1 MPILSAGVSY
11 RRAPVE
17 LLERLAFPTEEFG
30 KAYHHLTSLEGV
42 HGGVIIST
50 CNRVE
55 VVAEVESYHAGFQT
69 LRGFIS
75 ESREIPVEELGEP
88 LVSRYEDDAI
98 RHFFQVTSG
107 IDSMV
112 VGEPQILAQVR
123 AASKRSHDEGAAT
136 PLLGALIRRAV
147 RTGRRARAETGIG
160 ANPAAMVEAGAELAR
175 QTLGSLGGR
184 RLLVVGAG
192 TMAELAVRSLGARGV
207 GEVVVLNRSPSRAE
221 RLALRT
227 GAVAGSLAD
236 LTRALAGADLAVT
249 VTGATGLVVEP
260 EPVRRALAER
270 KDRPMFILDLAV
282 PRDVDPEIGTFAGV
296 TLVDIDD
303 LRAVVAGASD
313 DDLARVREIVEE
325 EVGRFAEW
333 RRAARLAPVIQALYD
348 RAEHVRRAELDRVQ
362 ARLASL
368 SREERAAVEAAT
380 EAIVK
385 KLLHGPVVRVK
396 ELTEDDAELRLLA
409 RMFGLEP
416 PHAQ

>member
-17 LLERLAFPTEEFG
+17 LLERLSFSNEEFG

-42 HGGVIIST
+42 HGGVILST

-55 VVAEVESYHAGFQT
+55 VVAEVESYHAGFQA
-69 LRGFIS
+69 LRSFLS

-88 LVSRYEDDAI
+88 LVSRYEEDAV
-98 RHFFQVTSG
+98 RHLFEVASG

-123 AASKRSHDEGAAT
+123 EASKRSDQEGAAT
-136 PLLGALIRRAV
+136 PLVGALVRRAV
-147 RTGRRARAETGIG
+147 RTGRRARAETEID
-160 ANPAAMVEAGAELAR
+160 ANPAAMVEAGAELAER
-175 QTLGSLGGR
+175 ALGSLQGR

-192 TMAELAVRSLGARGV
+192 TMAELAVRSLAARGV
-207 GEVVVLNRSPSRAE
+207 REVVVLNRSPSRAE

-236 LTRALAGADLAVT
+236 LPRALAGADLAVT
-249 VTGATGLVVEP
+249 VTGATGLVVEASA
-260 EPVRRALAER
+260 VRSALGGR
-270 KDRPMFILDLAV
+270 GGSPLFFLDLAV
-282 PRDVDPEIGTFAGV
+282 PRDVDPDVGALDGV

-303 LRAVVAGASD
+303 LRAIVNGASD
-313 DDLARVREIVEE
+313 DEVERVRAIVDE
-325 EVGRFAEW
+325 EVSRFAEW

-348 RAEHVRRAELDRVQ
+348 RAEGVRRAELDRVQ

-368 SREERAAVEAAT
+368 SKDERAAVDAAT

-385 KLLHGPVVRVK
+385 KLLHGPVVRAK
-396 ELTEDDAELRLLA
+396 ELSEDDAELRLLA
-409 RMFGLEP
+409 RLFGLEP
-416 PHAQ
+416 PPAQ

>member
-17 LLERLAFPTEEFG
+17 LLERLAFPAEEFG
-30 KAYHHLTSLEGV
+30 KAYHHLTSFEGV
-42 HGGVIIST
+42 HGGLILST

-55 VVAEVESYHAGFQT
+55 VVAEVESYHAGFQS
-69 LRGFIS
+69 LRGFLS
-75 ESREIPVEELGEP
+75 ESREVPEEELGEL
-88 LVSRYEDDAI
+88 LVSRYEEEAV
-98 RHFFQVTSG
+98 RHLFEVAAG

-123 AASKRSHDEGAAT
+123 AASKRSEGEAAAT
-136 PLLGALIRRAV
+136 PLLAALVRRAV

-160 ANPAAMVEAGAELAR
+160 ANPAAMVEAGAALAER
-175 QTLGSLGGR
+175 TLGSLAGR

-236 LTRALAGADLAVT
+236 LPHALGDADLAVT
-249 VTGATGLVVEP
+249 VTGATGLVVEAGA
-260 EPVRRALAER
+260 VRPALT
-270 KDRPMFILDLAV
+270 DRSAPLFLLDLAV
-282 PRDVDPEIGTFAGV
+282 PRDVDPVVGTFDGV

-303 LRAVVAGASD
+303 LRSIVNGASD
-313 DDLARVREIVEE
+313 DEVERVRAIVEE
-325 EVGRFAEW
+325 EVARFAEW
-333 RRAARLAPVIQALYD
+333 RRVARLAPVIQALYD
-348 RAEHVRRAELDRVQ
+348 RAELIRRSELGRVQ

-368 SREERAAVEAAT
+368 STEERAAVDAAT

-385 KLLHGPVVRVK
+385 KLLHAPVVRAK
-396 ELTEDDAELRLLA
+396 ALTEDDAELRLLA
-409 RMFGLEP
+409 RLFGLEP
-416 PHAQ
+416 PPAQ